1 MSELHLKQP
10 QFTYRACGSFTKHL
24 ERIQKFIR
32 TGNLKYLY
40 KNKLD
45 KVGFAHDAAY
55 SDSKDLDKRTIS
67 DKILKDRAYDIARNH
82 KYDGYERAFA
92 RMVYKFSER
101 KTGSGLIV
109 TSKIGVNINEKLAKD
124 LCKPVIRKFK
134 RRKVYTRFKDNIWAA
149 NLSEMGSLSSMNK
162 NVKNLLCTIDV
173 FTKYPLAK
181 HLKEKNVKQF
191 LILLLK

>member
-1 MSELHLKQP
+1 
-10 QFTYRACGSFTKHL
+10 
-24 ERIQKFIR
+24 
-32 TGNLKYLY
+32 
-40 KNKLD
+40 
-45 KVGFAHDAAY
+45 
-55 SDSKDLDKRTIS
+55 
-67 DKILKDRAYDIARNH
+67 
-82 KYDGYERAFA
+82 
-92 RMVYKFSER
+92 MVYKFSER

-109 TSKIGVNINEKLAKD
+109 ASKIGVNINEKLAKD
-124 LCKPVIRKFK
+124 FCKPVIRKFK

-181 HLKEKNVKQF
+181 QIKKKNVKQF

>member
-1 MSELHLKQP
+1 MDKIINV
-10 QFTYRACGSFTKHL
+10 TKHL
-24 ERIQKFIR
+24 ERIQKFIG
-32 TGNLKYLY
+32 TGNLKHLY

-45 KVGFAHDAAY
+45 KVGFVHDAAYY
-55 SDSKDLDKRTIS
+55 SDSKDLDKKTIS

-124 LCKPVIRKFK
+124 WCKLVIRLFK

-149 NLSEMGSLSSMNK
+149 NLSEIGSLSSMNK
-162 NVKNLLCTIDV
+162 NVKNLLCTTDV

-181 HLKEKNVKQF
+181 HLKGKNVKQF
-191 LILLLK
+191 